1 MNPFWINDVTELLAT
16 ILLVSIPIVCAILYF
31 RHRTLET
38 NRRAEIMLR
47 AMEKNNEGVSNEMLQ
62 GLNAPQKSLKERLLN
77 KLLWGILSLVSGA
90 GITAS
95 ALLIGDE
102 MYYEVG
108 PILLI
113 GLALLGVGVAFMI
126 YFFVGRRMMSKELEA
141 EKQSQS

>member
-1 MNPFWINDVTELLAT
+1 MNPFWLNDVTELLAT
-16 ILLVSIPIVCAILYF
+16 ILLVSIPIVCVILYF

-77 KLLWGILSLVSGA
+77 KLLWGILSLVTGA
-90 GITAS
+90 GLTVTT
-95 ALLIGDE
+95 LLIGDDIF
-102 MYYEVG
+102 YEEG
-108 PILLI
+108 FILLI
-113 GLALLGVGVAFMI
+113 GIALLGAGVAFMT
-126 YFFVGRRMMSKELEA
+126 YFFVGRRMLSNELEA